1 MVFSAEAQWCI
12 GSQVRLVKQDSADG
26 TVKVSQEDGTRTTWL
41 AVTCLRPACFGPL
54 PVEQQRPAKD
64 LDDVQTMESVETVM
78 QGTQDTAGGE
88 TGCSNLSQVSVEDA
102 TPQLSLDADKTQ
114 VYEYEEEGNQQQE
127 ETEVCEQITI
137 EEKAGFQGK
146 EQPEGQSDDERA
158 HTEACSAHGG
168 SAAAESEQVS
178 KTQQDDSEDDH
189 EDIDMDLLDAL
200 EEGAS
205 DRLEREASA
214 ESAGT
219 DSTVQK
225 GIEGEADCESDDDDV
240 DLDVLDAME
249 RTAEDEE
256 ALAKDGRAEVQSR
269 GDIILSDDDE
279 VDEDLLAEMEANVGS
294 AC

>member
-1 MVFSAEAQWCI
+1 M
-12 GSQVRLVKQDSADG
+12 KQDSADG

-54 PVEQQRPAKD
+54 PVEQERPAKD
-64 LDDVQTMESVETVM
+64 LDCVHTEESVEIVV
-78 QGTQDTAGGE
+78 QGTHDTAGGE
-88 TGCSNLSQVSVEDA
+88 AGDSNLSQESVEDA
-102 TPQLSLDADKTQ
+102 APQQSLDAEKTQ
-114 VYEYEEEGNQQQE
+114 VYEYEEEGIQQQGE
-127 ETEVCEQITI
+127 IQICEQTTT

-146 EQPEGQSDDERA
+146 EQPEGQSDDETA
-158 HTEACSAHGG
+158 HKAASNAHGG
-168 SAAAESEQVS
+168 SAAAEGELAR
-178 KTQQDDSEDDH
+178 KTQNDDSEDDA

-225 GIEGEADCESDDDDV
+225 GTEGEAHRESDDEDV

-256 ALAKDGRAEVQSR
+256 ALTKDGRAEAQSK
-269 GDIILSDDDE
+269 GNILLSDDDDI
-279 VDEDLLAEMEANVGS
+279 DEDLLAEMEAK
-294 AC
+294 